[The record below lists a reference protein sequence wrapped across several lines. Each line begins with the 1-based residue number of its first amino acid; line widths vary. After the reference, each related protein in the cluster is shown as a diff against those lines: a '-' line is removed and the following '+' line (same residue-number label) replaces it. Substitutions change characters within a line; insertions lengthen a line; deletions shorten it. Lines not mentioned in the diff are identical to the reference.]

1 MIVDER
7 IVTFINSLDT
17 ENSRILEE
25 IEKEAHAS
33 DVPVIRREMQS
44 LLKVLLMLQKPMRI
58 LEVGTAIGFSA
69 LLMSEYAPEGCRI
82 TTIENYEKRIP
93 IARGNFARAGK
104 EDVIALI
111 EGDAAQVLET
121 LEGTYDFIFMDAA
134 KGQYIHYLP
143 HVLRLLAEGGCL
155 VSDNVM
161 QDGGVIQSRFA
172 VERRNR
178 TIHAR
183 MREYLYE
190 LKHNPLLET
199 AILPLGDGAAI
210 SVKRNGEQP
219 EEARPAEQAPAQ
231 KDGNQAEQA
240 PAQKDGSQAEQALA
254 RQEEQEQHQKTEKEG
269 EKQCNEQTSRI
280 TDSGK
285 QPGSSENGGYI
296 RRGRGLYRRGS
307 IRPAGEGK
315 KLFHGRDEGR
325 NRIRPCT

>member
-25 IEKEAHAS
+25 IEQEAHAS

-58 LEVGTAIGFSA
+58 LEVGTAIGFSVGTAIGFSA

-93 IARGNFARAGK
+93 IARENFARAGK
-104 EDVIALI
+104 EDAITLI
-111 EGDAAQVLET
+111 EGDAAKVLEE

-143 HVLRLLAEGGCL
+143 HVFRLLSEGGCL

-161 QDGGVIQSRFA
+161 QDGDVIQSRFA

-190 LKHNPLLET
+190 LKHDPRLET
-199 AILPLGDGAAI
+199 AILPLGDGVAV
-210 SVKRNGEQP
+210 SVKRKRKE
-219 EEARPAEQAPAQ
+219 
-231 KDGNQAEQA
+231 KD
-240 PAQKDGSQAEQALA
+240 
-254 RQEEQEQHQKTEKEG
+254 
-269 EKQCNEQTSRI
+269 NEQTS
-280 TDSGK
+280 
-285 QPGSSENGGYI
+285 
-296 RRGRGLYRRGS
+296 
-307 IRPAGEGK
+307 
-315 KLFHGRDEGR
+315 
-325 NRIRPCT
+325 